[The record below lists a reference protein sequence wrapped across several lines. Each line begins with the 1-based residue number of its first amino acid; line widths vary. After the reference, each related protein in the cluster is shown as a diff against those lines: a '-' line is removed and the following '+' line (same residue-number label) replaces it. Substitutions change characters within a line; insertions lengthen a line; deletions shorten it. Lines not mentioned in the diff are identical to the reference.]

1 MKKASLRWLLFL
13 IPLIVLAPF
22 MSKFFYVKDSNF
34 SDLSITFY
42 PNALYVHQSVFQYH
56 TFPLWTD
63 AILSGYPFSAD
74 SQAGLWYLPMWL
86 VNLLPSPH
94 TFNLL
99 IIFHFILAGV
109 GVYLFLRRE
118 GLHELPAL
126 AGGLLFELM
135 PKLWAHYGAGHIS
148 LVMAVCWTPW
158 LLLAETEFIR
168 SHLSLQRMVY
178 PGVVLGLIILTN
190 VTWAPF
196 AFLIWVTF
204 ATAKQIKFL
213 DCETTKRKIIYVA
226 KRFGWGVVQ
235 GLLAMLISA
244 PLWLPLLTF
253 TQLSSRALMTTADN
267 MTYSLPLLNIINLFI
282 PNFSAMH
289 EMVLYPGIITLF
301 FVIVLLFSRNKPA
314 LTWFWIVVGGVCL
327 IFSFGDNLP
336 LIPFLYRLP
345 FLNLLRV
352 PTRFYFIS
360 CLSASLLAAMG
371 IEQFLFAAEKVS
383 KGMRLLWIGFSFLIS
398 LLSLGTGGLKL
409 MFIWVPLMVV
419 VNLGVLFTMGKLSRL
434 PRVQTALLVALML
447 VDVFGVDLLSLKFH
461 NPGEVLAEGAE
472 VVDYVASQPGKFRT
486 YSPSYSLPQQTAM
499 GAGIQLADGVNPL
512 QLMDYVNFME
522 KATGIPIHHYTVTM
536 PDFPNSKPATDNA
549 QYQPDPHLLGL
560 LNVRFVLSAYDLQN
574 TDMTLVR
581 TIHGTRVYENHFW
594 LPRAWVQ
601 PVNAP
606 LGEQILSSPEISLAP
621 NVITLIA
628 EGPGLLVL
636 SEIAYPGW
644 KVTLN
649 GSPAEVLEPM
659 GLLRGVAIPSG
670 TSTVRFEYHPTD
682 VFVGIGL
689 AGLGWII
696 AIFFLLVKSKR
707 HLIDGK

>member
-22 MSKFFYVKDSNF
+22 INNFIYPKESSF

-74 SQAGLWYLPMWL
+74 SQAGLWYLPLWL
-86 VNLLPSPH
+86 VNLLPSPI

-99 IIFHFILAGV
+99 VIFHFILAGV
-109 GVYLFLRRE
+109 GMYLFLRRE
-118 GLHELPAL
+118 GLHDLPAL

-135 PKLWAHYGAGHIS
+135 PKLWAHYSAGHIS

-158 LLLAETEFIR
+158 LLLAETAFIR
-168 SHLSLQRMVY
+168 SHLSLRWMVY
-178 PGVVLGLIILTN
+178 PGIVLGLIILTN

-196 AFLIWVTF
+196 AFLIWMTF
-204 ATAKQIKFL
+204 AIAKQIKFL
-213 DCETTKRKIIYVA
+213 VGETTKRKIICLA

-235 GLLAMLISA
+235 GLLALLISA
-244 PLWLPLLTF
+244 PVWLPLLTF
-253 TQLSSRALMTTADN
+253 TRLSSRVLMTTADS
-267 MTYSLPLLNIINLFI
+267 MTYSLPLLNILNLFI

-289 EMVLYPGIITLF
+289 EFVLYPGIITLF
-301 FVIVLLFSRNKPA
+301 FVIVLLFSRNRPA
-314 LTWFWIVVGGVCL
+314 VTWFWIAVGGICL
-327 IFSFGDNLP
+327 IFSFGDNFPFIP
-336 LIPFLYRLP
+336 LLYRLP

-352 PTRFYFIS
+352 PTRFYFIT
-360 CLSASLLAAMG
+360 CLSASILAAMG

-383 KGMRLLWIGFSFLIS
+383 KGTRLLWIGFAFLIS
-398 LLSLGTGGLKL
+398 LLSLGIGGLVF

-419 VNLGVLFTMGKLSRL
+419 VNLVVIFAMDKLSRL
-434 PRVQTALLVALML
+434 PRVQAALLVVLML
-447 VDVFGVDLLSLKFH
+447 VDVFGVDLLSLKFR
-461 NPGEVLAEGAE
+461 NPGEVLAEGAK
-472 VVDYVASQPGKFRT
+472 VVEYLVSQPGKFRT
-486 YSPSYSLPQQTAM
+486 YSPSYSLPQQTATT
-499 GAGIQLADGVNPL
+499 AGIQLADGVNPL
-512 QLMDYVNFME
+512 QLMDYVDFME
-522 KATGIPIHHYTVTM
+522 KATGIPARHYTVTM
-536 PDFPNSKPATDNA
+536 PDFPNSEPASDNA
-549 QYQPDPHLLGL
+549 QYRPDPHLLGI

-574 TDMTLVR
+574 TDLTLLR
-581 TIHGTRVYENHFW
+581 TIRGTRVYENRLW

-601 PVNAP
+601 PVDAP
-606 LGEQILSSPEISLAP
+606 LGEQVLSTPEISLAP
-621 NVITLIA
+621 NALTLTA

-649 GSPAEVLEPM
+649 GLPAEILNPM
-659 GLLRGVAIPSG
+659 GLLRGVEIPSG
-670 TSTVRFEYHPTD
+670 TSEVRFEYHPTD
-682 VFVGIGL
+682 VFVGVGL